1 MGDRYGCNKDL
12 RPIIAAAREQSWT
25 VEQRKS
31 SGHILFLS
39 PDKDVPPIFCAQTFS
54 DFRGIRNL
62 VAMLKKHGLE
72 V

>member
-1 MGDRYGCNKDL
+1 MGERYGSNKDL
-12 RPIIAAAREQSWT
+12 RPIIDAARAQNWT

-39 PDKDVPPIFCAQTFS
+39 PDKGVPPIFCGQTFS
-54 DFRGIRNL
+54 DFRSIRNL
-62 VAMLKKHGLE
+62 TAMLKKHGLE